1 MFGVGGAAECAGSVS
16 DFKEG
21 EVIFNSGV
29 DWSVADGGT
38 KEARSSSKALILK
51 AVSAMSC

>member
-1 MFGVGGAAECAGSVS
+1 MFGVGGAAEWAGSAS

-29 DWSVADGGT
+29 DCSVADGGT
-38 KEARSSSKALILK
+38 KEARSSSKALILN